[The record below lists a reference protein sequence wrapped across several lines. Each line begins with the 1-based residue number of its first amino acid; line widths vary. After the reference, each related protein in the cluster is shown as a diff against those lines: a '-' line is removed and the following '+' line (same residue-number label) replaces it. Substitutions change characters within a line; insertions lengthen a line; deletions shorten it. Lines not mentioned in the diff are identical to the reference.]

1 MDHLKYQ
8 LKIMRHSPIRFVIY
22 LIYLLS
28 VWLMGSYLYMKQPL
42 ISPMLQSI
50 RFSYYIA
57 VAFSLVTF
65 YSLYR
70 SHQQKTEEVMESTP
84 FHHSTSLMI
93 FMSTIILLWSL
104 IIFFILLA
112 TVLFQYYTKDSLIFL
127 ILTFS
132 INVLFPIIIF
142 QMIVYLIFKITHR
155 ILGFIVYLIVIFI
168 TSPLFYSIKISV
180 TSPLLSRIPD
190 AFMNCFRLFYN
201 NGQWA
206 MNLQYGLQLE
216 KPRIINLFLFAFLCL
231 FLIISIRHKI
241 CKAISLITA
250 LTMIIYGTLPY
261 SYYRL
266 DDETLRH
273 DLRDYGFYDQAM
285 EQSIKKQDTNY
296 SIASYKMNIDIDRYL
311 QADVSMNMH
320 AKEESDVYW
329 LTLSHDYHVKKIVCK
344 DMKNYKI
351 DKDHIALYLNRKMKN
366 TNVQIIYEGYHP
378 KYYSNDQSIMLPGFF
393 AWYPFAG
400 KQQLFLEYP
409 DMGEGY
415 NIYNKNKSYYELHL
429 KTRCK
434 TVTNLD
440 NTYKGYSDSLTLIGG
455 KIKILSDPI
464 IKNMLVYTSKDKN
477 APLETYFK
485 DNIKKTNEIIKD
497 VFDLDV
503 HLDQKKIIIV
513 SDDLGRNYSN
523 NDYIIYDD
531 YILTNDA
538 LLYSLSID
546 STMSYYLN
554 KNTHSSKLAKL
565 YNFSISSLD
574 MKAPYKS
581 IYNELLSSCAEDEI
595 KYKDYIKQA
604 VKNVGEEQFIKQSV
618 KMLIEDY
625 SDEEIFKKMQVKT
638 RRDWHG
644 NI

>member
-22 LIYLLS
+22 LIYLS
-28 VWLMGSYLYMKQPL
+28 SIWLMGSYLYMKQPL
-42 ISPMLQSI
+42 ISPMLQSS

-296 SIASYKMNIDIDRYL
+296 SISSYKMNIDIDRYL

-378 KYYSNDQSIMLPGFF
+378 KYYSNEQSIMLPGFF

-400 KQQLFLEYP
+400 KQQLFLEYKNI
-409 DMGEGY
+409 GEGF

-455 KIKILSDPI
+455 KIVCLNHLLKNKLALVEKEEGMDPYNEKRIYKKLTEIDHDLSSLFD
-464 IKNMLVYTSKDKN
+464 
-477 APLETYFK
+477 FK
-485 DNIKKTNEIIKD
+485 LNLNK
-497 VFDLDV
+497 
-503 HLDQKKIIIV
+503 KKIIIA
-513 SDDLGRNYSN
+513 SNDLNRNYCDN
-523 NDYIIYDD
+523 NGFIIYDD
-531 YILTNDA
+531 YILTSD
-538 LLYSLSID
+538 
-546 STMSYYLN
+546 LN
-554 KNTHSSKLAKL
+554 
-565 YNFSISSLD
+565 ISSIATSDVLNTIFL
-574 MKAPYKS
+574 KNSRSK
-581 IYNELLSSCAEDEI
+581 ILSKIMGYSFDIDEE
-595 KYKDYIKQA
+595 KYIKELIRTCKEEYENKEYAKAIIQA
-604 VKNVGEEQFIKQSV
+604 VNNVGSSYFIKQCA
-618 KMLIEDY
+618 KMLSKNA
-625 SDEEIFKKMQVKT
+625 SDQEILNKMGVNLNDK
-638 RRDWHG
+638 G
-644 NI
+644 

>member
-1 MDHLKYQ
+1 METYKSHILYQ
-8 LKIMRHSPIRFVIY
+8 WNIVRCSKIKY
-22 LIYLLS
+22 LIFIPYILS
-28 VWLMGSYLYMKQPL
+28 IIIVGFFVLMKAPFSSVLFT
-42 ISPMLQSI
+42 ISRL
-50 RFSYYIA
+50 SYYVA
-57 VAFSLVTF
+57 VLFSLSSLFFF
-65 YSLYR
+65 YHSSSNSL
-70 SHQQKTEEVMESTP
+70 EEVVESTP
-84 FHHSTSLMI
+84 RSNRKSFMI
-93 FMSTIILLWSL
+93 FISTL
-104 IIFFILLA
+104 IICWYIIIFIMMSLRLSNQLFIKESFLLLIQTFFFNV
-112 TVLFQYYTKDSLIFL
+112 VL
-127 ILTFS
+127 
-132 INVLFPIIIF
+132 PIIIF
-142 QMIVYLIFKITHR
+142 QMIVYLVFHIPYRKAGIIIYVLILFLSAPIFYSMRIKMNASPVERLSISIMNSFKI
-155 ILGFIVYLIVIFI
+155 
-168 TSPLFYSIKISV
+168 FY
-180 TSPLLSRIPD
+180 
-190 AFMNCFRLFYN
+190 F

-266 DDETLRH
+266 DDEALRH

-285 EQSIKKQDTNY
+285 DQSIKKQDTNY
-296 SIASYKMNIDIDRYL
+296 SISSYKMNIDIDRYL

-440 NTYKGYSDSLTLIGG
+440 KTCKGYSDSLTLIGG
-455 KIKILSDPI
+455 KIVCLNHLLKNKLALVEKEEGMDPYNEKRIYKKLTEIDHDLSSLFD
-464 IKNMLVYTSKDKN
+464 
-477 APLETYFK
+477 FK
-485 DNIKKTNEIIKD
+485 LNLNK
-497 VFDLDV
+497 
-503 HLDQKKIIIV
+503 KKIIIA
-513 SDDLGRNYSN
+513 SNDLNRNYCDN
-523 NDYIIYDD
+523 NGFIIYDD
-531 YILTNDA
+531 YILTND
-538 LLYSLSID
+538 
-546 STMSYYLN
+546 LN
-554 KNTHSSKLAKL
+554 
-565 YNFSISSLD
+565 ISSIATSDVLNTIFL
-574 MKAPYKS
+574 KNSRSK
-581 IYNELLSSCAEDEI
+581 ILSKIMGYSFDIDEE
-595 KYKDYIKQA
+595 KYIKELIRTCKEEYENKEYAKAIIQA
-604 VKNVGEEQFIKQSV
+604 VNNVGSSYFIKQCA
-618 KMLIEDY
+618 KMLSKNA
-625 SDEEIFKKMQVKT
+625 SDQEILNKMGVNLNDK
-638 RRDWHG
+638 G
-644 NI
+644 

>member
-1 MDHLKYQ
+1 
-8 LKIMRHSPIRFVIY
+8 
-22 LIYLLS
+22 
-28 VWLMGSYLYMKQPL
+28 MGVYLYMKQPL
-42 ISPMLQSI
+42 ISPMLQSS

-266 DDETLRH
+266 DDEALRH
-273 DLRDYGFYDQAM
+273 DLRDYGFYDQTM

-440 NTYKGYSDSLTLIGG
+440 KTCKGYSDSLTLIGG
-455 KIKILSDPI
+455 KIVCLNHLLKNKLALVEKEEGMDPYNEKRIYKKLTEIDHDLSSLFD
-464 IKNMLVYTSKDKN
+464 
-477 APLETYFK
+477 FK
-485 DNIKKTNEIIKD
+485 LNLNK
-497 VFDLDV
+497 
-503 HLDQKKIIIV
+503 KKIIIA
-513 SDDLGRNYSN
+513 SNDLNRNYCDN
-523 NDYIIYDD
+523 NGFIIYDD
-531 YILTNDA
+531 YILTSDLISAPNPE
-538 LLYSLSID
+538 
-546 STMSYYLN
+546 
-554 KNTHSSKLAKL
+554 
-565 YNFSISSLD
+565 SISS
-574 MKAPYKS
+574 
-581 IYNELLSSCAEDEI
+581 
-595 KYKDYIKQA
+595 
-604 VKNVGEEQFIKQSV
+604 V
-618 KMLIEDY
+618 
-625 SDEEIFKKMQVKT
+625 
-638 RRDWHG
+638 
-644 NI
+644 

>member
-22 LIYLLS
+22 LIYLS
-28 VWLMGSYLYMKQPL
+28 SIWLMGSYLYMKQPL
-42 ISPMLQSI
+42 ISPMLQSS

-104 IIFFILLA
+104 IIFLILLA

-127 ILTFS
+127 FLTFN
-132 INVLFPIIIF
+132 INVLVPIIIF

-155 ILGFIVYLIVIFI
+155 IVGFIAYLIVILL
-168 TSPLFYSIKISV
+168 TSPLFYSIRISV
-180 TSPLLSRIPD
+180 TSSLLSRIPD

-206 MNLQYGLQLE
+206 MNLQYGLQIE
-216 KPRIINLFLFAFLCL
+216 KPRVINLLLFALLCL
-231 FLIISIRHKI
+231 FLIISIRHKPF
-241 CKAISLITA
+241 KFISLITA

-266 DDETLRH
+266 DDEALRH
-273 DLRDYGFYDQAM
+273 DLRDYGYYDQTM
-285 EQSIKKQDTNY
+285 DQSIKKQDTRY
-296 SIASYKMNIDIDRYL
+296 SISSYKMNIDINRYL
-311 QADVSMNMH
+311 KADASMDMH
-320 AKEESDVYW
+320 AKEKTNIYY

-351 DKDHIALYLNRKMKN
+351 DKDYIALYLNKKIKN
-366 TNVQIIYEGYHP
+366 THIKIIYEGYHP
-378 KYYSNDQSIMLPGFF
+378 KYYSNEQSIMLPGFF

-440 NTYKGYSDSLTLIGG
+440 NTNKGNSDSLTLIGG
-455 KIKILSDPI
+455 KIKILSDSI
-464 IKNMLVYTSKDKN
+464 IKNMLAYTPKDKN
-477 APLETYFK
+477 ASLETYFK
-485 DNIKKTNEIIKD
+485 DNIKKTNKIIKD

-503 HLDQKKIIIV
+503 HLDQKKVIIA
-513 SDDLGRNYSN
+513 SDDLGRSYTN
-523 NDYIIYDD
+523 NDYLIYDD
-531 YILTNDA
+531 YILTNYS
-538 LLYSLSID
+538 LLYDLHVD
-546 STMSYYLN
+546 DAMSYYLN

-565 YNFSISSLD
+565 YNFAISSLD
-574 MKAPYKS
+574 LKSPYKS
-581 IYNELLSSCAEDEI
+581 LYKELLSSCEEDDM
-595 KYKDYIKQA
+595 KYKDYITQA
-604 VKNVGEEQFIKQSV
+604 VKNVGEKQFIKQSV

-625 SDEEIFKKMQVKT
+625 SDEEIFKKMKVHT
-638 RRDWHG
+638 RGD
-644 NI
+644 

>member
-1 MDHLKYQ
+1 
-8 LKIMRHSPIRFVIY
+8 MRHSPIRFVIY

-28 VWLMGSYLYMKQPL
+28 IWLMGVYLYMKQPL
-42 ISPMLQSI
+42 ISPMLQSS

-65 YSLYR
+65 YLFYKT
-70 SHQQKTEEVMESTP
+70 HQQKTAEVMESTP

-93 FMSTIILLWSL
+93 FMSTVILLWSL

-112 TVLFQYYTKDSLIFL
+112 TVVFQYYIKDSLIFL
-127 ILTFS
+127 FLTFN
-132 INVLFPIIIF
+132 INVLLPIIIF

-155 ILGFIVYLIVIFI
+155 IVGFIVYLIVILL
-168 TSPLFYSIKISV
+168 TSPLFYSIRLSV

-206 MNLQYGLQLE
+206 MNLQYGLQIE
-216 KPRIINLFLFAFLCL
+216 KPRVINLLLFALLCL
-231 FLIISIRHKI
+231 FLIISIRHKPF
-241 CKAISLITA
+241 KFISLITA

-266 DDETLRH
+266 DDGALRH
-273 DLRDYGFYDQAM
+273 DLRDYGYYDQTM
-285 EQSIKKQDTNY
+285 DQSIKKQDTRYNI
-296 SIASYKMNIDIDRYL
+296 SSYKMNIDINRYL
-311 QADVSMNMH
+311 KADVSMDMH
-320 AKEESDVYW
+320 AKEKTNIYY

-351 DKDHIALYLNRKMKN
+351 DKDYIALYLNKKIKN
-366 TNVQIIYEGYHP
+366 THIKIIYEGYHP
-378 KYYSNDQSIMLPGFF
+378 KYYSNEQSIMLPGFF

-440 NTYKGYSDSLTLIGG
+440 NTNKGNSDSLTLIGG

-464 IKNMLVYTSKDKN
+464 IKNMLAYTPKDKN
-477 APLETYFK
+477 ASLETYFK
-485 DNIKKTNEIIKD
+485 DNIKKTNKIIKD

-503 HLDQKKIIIV
+503 HLDQKKIIIA
-513 SDDLGRNYSN
+513 SDDLGRSYTN
-523 NDYIIYDD
+523 NDYLIYDD
-531 YILTNDA
+531 YILTNYS
-538 LLYSLSID
+538 LLYDLHVD
-546 STMSYYLN
+546 DAMSYYLN

-565 YNFSISSLD
+565 YNFAISSIDL
-574 MKAPYKS
+574 KSPYKS
-581 IYNELLSSCAEDEI
+581 LYKELLSSCEEDDM
-595 KYKDYIKQA
+595 KYKDYITQA
-604 VKNVGEEQFIKQSV
+604 VKNVGEKQFIKQSV
-618 KMLIEDY
+618 KMLMDDY

-638 RRDWHG
+638 GRDLNG
-644 NI
+644 RI

>member
-22 LIYLLS
+22 LIYLS
-28 VWLMGSYLYMKQPL
+28 SIWLMGSYLYMKQPL
-42 ISPMLQSI
+42 ISPMLQSS

-266 DDETLRH
+266 DDEALRH
-273 DLRDYGFYDQAM
+273 DLRDYGFYDQTM
-285 EQSIKKQDTNY
+285 DQSIKKQDTNY
-296 SIASYKMNIDIDRYL
+296 SISSYKMNIDIDRYL

-400 KQQLFLEYP
+400 KQQLFLEYKNI
-409 DMGEGY
+409 GEGF

-455 KIKILSDPI
+455 KIVCLNHLLKNKLALVEKEEGMDPYNEKRIYKKLTEIDHDLSSLFD
-464 IKNMLVYTSKDKN
+464 
-477 APLETYFK
+477 FK
-485 DNIKKTNEIIKD
+485 LNLNK
-497 VFDLDV
+497 
-503 HLDQKKIIIV
+503 KKIIIA
-513 SDDLGRNYSN
+513 SNDLNRNYCDN
-523 NDYIIYDD
+523 NGFIIYDD
-531 YILTNDA
+531 YILTSD
-538 LLYSLSID
+538 
-546 STMSYYLN
+546 LN
-554 KNTHSSKLAKL
+554 
-565 YNFSISSLD
+565 ISSIATSDVLNTIFL
-574 MKAPYKS
+574 KNSRSK
-581 IYNELLSSCAEDEI
+581 ILSKIMGYSFDIDEE
-595 KYKDYIKQA
+595 KYIKELIRTCKEEYENKEYAKAIIQA
-604 VKNVGEEQFIKQSV
+604 VNNVGSSYFIKQCA
-618 KMLIEDY
+618 KMLSKNA
-625 SDEEIFKKMQVKT
+625 SDQEILNKMGVNLNDK
-638 RRDWHG
+638 G
-644 NI
+644 

>member
-22 LIYLLS
+22 LIYLS
-28 VWLMGSYLYMKQPL
+28 SIWLMGSYLYMKQPL
-42 ISPMLQSI
+42 ISPMLQSS

-65 YSLYR
+65 YSFYR

-84 FHHSTSLMI
+84 FHHTISLMI

-168 TSPLFYSIKISV
+168 TSPLFYSIRISV

-216 KPRIINLFLFAFLCL
+216 KPRIINLLLFAFLCL
-231 FLIISIRHKI
+231 FLIISIRHKLF
-241 CKAISLITA
+241 KAISFITA

-266 DDETLRH
+266 DDEALRH

-296 SIASYKMNIDIDRYL
+296 SISSYKMNIDIDRYL

-366 TNVQIIYEGYHP
+366 INVQIIYEGYHP

-429 KTRCK
+429 NTRCK
-434 TVTNLD
+434 TITNLD
-440 NTYKGYSDSLTLIGG
+440 HNYKGYSDSLTLIGG

-464 IKNMLVYTSKDKN
+464 IKNMLAYTPKDKN
-477 APLETYFK
+477 ASLETCFK
-485 DNIKKTNEIIKD
+485 DNIKKTNKIIKD

-503 HLDQKKIIIV
+503 HLDQKKIIIA
-513 SDDLGRNYSN
+513 SDDLGRNYTN
-523 NDYIIYDD
+523 NDYLIYDD
-531 YILTNDA
+531 YILTNHS
-538 LLYSLSID
+538 LLYDLHVD
-546 STMSYYLN
+546 DTMSYYLN

-565 YNFSISSLD
+565 YNFAISSLD
-574 MKAPYKS
+574 LKSPYKS
-581 IYNELLSSCAEDEI
+581 LHKELLSSCEEDDM
-595 KYKDYIKQA
+595 KYKDYITQA
-604 VKNVGEEQFIKQSV
+604 VKNVGEKQFIKQSV
-618 KMLIEDY
+618 KMLVKDY
-625 SDEEIFKKMQVKT
+625 SDEEIFKKMKVQT
-638 RRDWHG
+638 RGD
-644 NI
+644 